1 MILDMSLILEE
12 ITVPPSSARL
22 PKTFKG
28 DHCSDCGAP
37 ISGCSRGRCK
47 PCGDAARERGMP
59 TDFRS
64 VLEAKGSSGAA
75 KHYRA
80 SLSTIT
86 KWRMRLGIKLHTR
99 MARPLRQHGFRGRR
113 GWGTER
119 PILLHLD
126 LTAVG
131 QAADFLRKWL
141 PVSRC
146 DATGKFNAKGDHWR
160 VGNKVQTADEVMH
173 RAKRLGFE
181 PVRVF

>member
-131 QAADFLRKWL
+131 QAADFLRRYGA
-141 PVSRC
+141 VYRC
-146 DATGKFNAKGDHWR
+146 NERGGANSKGEFWNRNGRVKTDA
-160 VGNKVQTADEVMH
+160 EIMH
-173 RAKRLGFE
+173 AAERLGWIA
-181 PVRVF
+181 VRMF